1 LKMRTLPK
9 EKACAPLSKN
19 KFFFSKFSEVKL
31 YKYVKVRILSK
42 LRKYVKV
49 RIRFTFEDVYG
60 VCARSVVSPSCLSH
74 KRARDER
81 KRTEG
86 DERKKARRKRERGR
100 WHRVTEREQEVWEGE
115 RARVRVKLSE
125 AHFVQ
130 GRTAIREQVSLCTIQ
145 KYVIISRTHPHH

>member
-1 LKMRTLPK
+1 MRTLPK

-31 YKYVKVRILSK
+31 YNFVKVRILSK

-86 DERKKARRKRERGR
+86 DERKKARGKRGRGRRREERG
-100 WHRVTEREQEVWEGE
+100 GE
-115 RARVRVKLSE
+115 E
-125 AHFVQ
+125 D
-130 GRTAIREQVSLCTIQ
+130 GIG
-145 KYVIISRTHPHH
+145 